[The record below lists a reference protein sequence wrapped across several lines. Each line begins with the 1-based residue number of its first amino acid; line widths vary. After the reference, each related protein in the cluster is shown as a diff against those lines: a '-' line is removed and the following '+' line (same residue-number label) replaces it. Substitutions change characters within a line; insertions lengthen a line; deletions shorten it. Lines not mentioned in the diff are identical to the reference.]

1 MEKDPSVI
9 AKLGLPDLGFP
20 GSSVGK
26 ETACKAEDLGSIPE
40 SGSSPG
46 DGKANPLQYWCL
58 GNSMDRAAW
67 RASVHEVG
75 HDLAT
80 KPSPP
85 PRCWFTIK
93 SAKLKN
99 RWG

>member
-40 SGSSPG
+40 SGRSPG
-46 DGKANPLQYWCL
+46 DGNGNPLHFL
-58 GNSMDRAAW
+58 P
-67 RASVHEVG
+67 V
-75 HDLAT
+75 
-80 KPSPP
+80 KSPGQRNMMGFSP
-85 PRCWFTIK
+85 
-93 SAKLKN
+93 
-99 RWG
+99 